1 MQATRIQSR
10 SKLYR
15 WQKFSIAL
23 IIVTNLN
30 SCASIPEHEFSN
42 YLHTFEQ
49 VRKSSEMVL
58 LDYAS
63 AKKEKLALDQ
73 QQNGMPYLRE
83 SSFQTNQLILPE
95 DSIDDV
101 AIRFK
106 GWEIIDAYN
115 QALANLIAEKPPE
128 TEDKTKE
135 LLRNIVAIS
144 GKAIV
149 SSASNIS
156 PAFAALSGIASE
168 LNKIY
173 EQHKTLTILL
183 KVSPYISS
191 QLLADMRKDT
201 VLFYRVRYGLNTY
214 RYQQITVKIGRKV
227 GDFIKIANTVSA
239 ESKNKTVMPII
250 KTLNENLAMIA
261 QTTTGSGFKEIKLS
275 PKTGDNNSAQ
285 TVAQLI
291 SLKEQILELVEQ
303 AKQLDSNLDAY
314 RQMLTVYAYM
324 LNELEFQ
331 LKLMQQV
338 AEKQQNIEVLA
349 TNDFSKVVLKM
360 RQSYLYYQSTKP

>member
-1 MQATRIQSR
+1 MQATGIQSR
-10 SKLYR
+10 SIWHR
-15 WQKFSIAL
+15 WQKLSISLL
-23 IIVTNLN
+23 IIAGLN
-30 SCASIPEHEFSN
+30 SCASIPEREFSD
-42 YLHTFEQ
+42 YLRTFEQ
-49 VRKSSEMVL
+49 VRKSSELVL
-58 LDYAS
+58 MDYAA
-63 AKKEKLALDQ
+63 AKKEKVALDQ
-73 QQNGMPYLRE
+73 QQKGLPYLRRPT
-83 SSFQTNQLILPE
+83 FQTNQLVLPE

-106 GWEIIDAYN
+106 AWEIIDSYN
-115 QALANLIAEKPPE
+115 QALTNLIAGKPPE

-135 LLRNIVAIS
+135 LLRNIVSVS

-173 EQHKTLTILL
+173 EQHKTLAVLL
-183 KVSPYISS
+183 KVSPLISS
-191 QLLADMRKDT
+191 QLLADMRKDS

-214 RYQQITVKIGRKV
+214 RYQQINFKIARKV
-227 GDFIKIANTVSA
+227 ADFIKIADTVSL
-239 ESKNKTVMPII
+239 ENRNKSVLPII

-261 QTTTGSGFKEIKLS
+261 QSTSGAGFKEIKLS
-275 PKTGDNNSAQ
+275 SKAGNNTSAQ
-285 TVAQLI
+285 SLAELL
-291 SLKEQILELVEQ
+291 SLKEQVLELVEQ
-303 AKQLDSNLDAY
+303 AKQQDRALDAY
-314 RQMLTVYAYM
+314 RQMLTVYTYM

-338 AEKQQNIEVLA
+338 AEKQQSVEILA

-360 RQSYLYYQSTKP
+360 RQSYLYYQSSKP